1 MGRPNPATMN
11 AGEGSSSSTP
21 SDGDSRS
28 LSTNDQTSENAVIEK
43 VATAPP
49 LQRRLKSRHLQMIA
63 IGGTVG
69 TGLVRKPPTTSS
81 DEYPCASYIRRDHL
95 ERPCM
100 IDF

>member
-1 MGRPNPATMN
+1 MGRPKSATPN
-11 AGEGSSSSTP
+11 AGEGASSSAP
-21 SDGDSRS
+21 SDGNRS
-28 LSTNDQTSENAVIEK
+28 LSENDQTSENTVVEN

-69 TGLVRKPPTTSS
+69 TGLVRKPPTASS
-81 DEYPCASYIRRDHL
+81 DEYACASYIRRGHL